1 PTGLTGLA
9 GVVGARAPRRES
21 APDEHD
27 DDEPTNP
34 GGRPPTQP
42 PGALFDPD
50 DEDEFRFR
58 PSADMPPALDDLSD
72 LLVAKSS
79 RPPPSLPTVSVPTER
94 PGTASAEQEP
104 LLLATV
110 PPPRREPRPSH
121 PTDLLASPH
130 FAPPQFRPG
139 PGLRMRPSP
148 SARTPERAGLTD
160 HQAPQ
165 LHVEESWQ
173 NLSALHALAR
183 AIRERRSGAIA
194 QQEGIGLRRI
204 VLTDGDISTVTSTL
218 ESESL
223 GHFLASRGDIS
234 REVLQSLGSIPGFGR
249 HAGAALI
256 ARGLL
261 QQEDLWPI
269 LRSHAE
275 WILGHS
281 LLSREETQLE
291 ETVPARILEE
301 PAVFGGAAGTEIYLE
316 AVRRV
321 LSHEHALKLLGS
333 GETVLSMGRHESLL
347 GESALDQVEQQQV
360 LDA

>member
-1 PTGLTGLA
+1 GRRKVKNYPKQSSPRPIRLSTPAHDSSESVPAEFLQALAEPLGQADFEDDSIPPPSEDTSSGTGTSPPSLGTAPQGRTTSRAERPSGLTGVA
-9 GVVGARAPRRES
+9 GVVGARPPRREP

-139 PGLRMRPSP
+139 PGLRMRPS
-148 SARTPERAGLTD
+148 
-160 HQAPQ
+160 
-165 LHVEESWQ
+165 
-173 NLSALHALAR
+173 LSA
-183 AIRERRSGAIA
+183 
-194 QQEGIGLRRI
+194 
-204 VLTDGDISTVTSTL
+204 
-218 ESESL
+218 
-223 GHFLASRGDIS
+223 
-234 REVLQSLGSIPGFGR
+234 
-249 HAGAALI
+249 
-256 ARGLL
+256 
-261 QQEDLWPI
+261 
-269 LRSHAE
+269 
-275 WILGHS
+275 
-281 LLSREETQLE
+281 
-291 ETVPARILEE
+291 
-301 PAVFGGAAGTEIYLE
+301 
-316 AVRRV
+316 
-321 LSHEHALKLLGS
+321 
-333 GETVLSMGRHESLL
+333 
-347 GESALDQVEQQQV
+347 
-360 LDA
+360 